1 MTGMTVDV
9 AVNFKLVG
17 PGEYSFQHQ
26 LALQAQAVEQ
36 ASDQL
41 PMPSRIVPQ
50 TSSVIAPGLVRRMPV
65 RGVLH

>member
-1 MTGMTVDV
+1 MAVDV

-17 PGEYSFQHQ
+17 HGEYSFQHQ
-26 LALQAQAVEQ
+26 LALQAQVVEQ

-41 PMPSRIVPQ
+41 PMPGRIVPQ